1 MRSDFLHQRR
11 GRRVPSVQ
19 HIGVHDLAA
28 TLKVSE
34 VHANGLK
41 GSSPVYG
48 MKWSAHFV
56 NLRGSQHGQ
65 RHWEYHIL
73 VRPTAEND
81 LRPEGS
87 PLPQATWRVPPQ
99 HVEKRLSIGTDL
111 VWQRIAT
118 LAFILFALVYLLA
131 VARRTTDPDTFL
143 GAHVK
148 SLGLLALGQAA
159 LAVIY
164 RRISTVVEQPLGLG
178 ALQRKLP
185 FPEATPVKFEVVHRG
200 TVTGSDEG
208 FLWFSHD
215 VLHFRGLYTAFRV
228 ARHDLPP
235 LAMWPRH
242 MRPREVISESRTLP
256 VPGHENEKVMRFTF
270 IDPFEDYDARRRALR
285 ADRAIKEWMVSV
297 PKGEAESLLPP
308 LRLHPAFERDQ
319 ALNRQGFVVC
329 AALTCLDFV
338 LLVTTPYGSGLFQS
352 QPAVAFLN
360 AAVLGTLTLAMA
372 FVTWLEL
379 RDLRNRRAVSP
390 RLDVT
395 A

>member
-1 MRSDFLHQRR
+1 
-11 GRRVPSVQ
+11 
-19 HIGVHDLAA
+19 
-28 TLKVSE
+28 
-34 VHANGLK
+34 
-41 GSSPVYG
+41 
-48 MKWSAHFV
+48 
-56 NLRGSQHGQ
+56 
-65 RHWEYHIL
+65 

-81 LRPEGS
+81 LRPDGS

-118 LAFILFALVYLLA
+118 LAFVLFALVYLVA
-131 VARRTTDPDTFL
+131 VARRTTDADTFL
-143 GAHVK
+143 GAHFK

-159 LAVIY
+159 IAVIY
-164 RRISTVVEQPLGLG
+164 RRISTVVEHPMGLG
-178 ALQRKLP
+178 SLQRKLP
-185 FPEATPVKFEVVHRG
+185 FPDAIPVKFEVLHRG

-208 FLWFSHD
+208 FLWFAED

-242 MRPREVISESRTLP
+242 MRPRQVISETRTLP
-256 VPGHENEKVMRFTF
+256 VPGHEADKVMRFTF

-285 ADRAIKEWMVSV
+285 ADRALKEWMTSV
-297 PKGEAESLLPP
+297 TAGEGETLLPP

-319 ALNRQGFVVC
+319 ALNRQGLVVC
-329 AALTCLDFV
+329 GVLASLDLF
-338 LLVTTPYGSGLFQS
+338 LLVTTPFDSSPFQS
-352 QPAVAFLN
+352 QPAVIFLN
-360 AAVLGTLTLAMA
+360 AAVLGGLTLAMA

-379 RDLRNRRAVSP
+379 RDLRNRRSVGP